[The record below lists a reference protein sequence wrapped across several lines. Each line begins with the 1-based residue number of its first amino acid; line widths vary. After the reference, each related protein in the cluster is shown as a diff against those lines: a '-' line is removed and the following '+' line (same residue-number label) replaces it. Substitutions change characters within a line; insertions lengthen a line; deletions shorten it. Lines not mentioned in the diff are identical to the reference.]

1 MIKKIILL
9 ILGVFDFF
17 YQRKIIHFFKEK
29 NIRELNCVIDI
40 GAHKGETIK
49 LLLKYFKVNKII
61 SFEASPK
68 NFEYL
73 KKTKKKVDKK
83 YPKTDLIIEN
93 IALGSNEKQVAFK
106 QFYESSSST
115 ISDIDEGSSY
125 YKKKFKLLNFFGKT
139 NNFDTIKLNTKKL
152 INYINQKKI
161 YQIDLLKIDTEGF
174 EFEILKGLED
184 KIKLVK
190 IIMFEHHYD
199 NMIKKNYTFLD
210 INAHLKNN
218 KFKKVLKLKMP
229 FRKTFEYFYFNEDQ
243 NWKK

>member
-29 NIRELNCVIDI
+29 NLHELNCVFDI

-49 LLLKYFKVNKII
+49 LLLKYFKINKII

-73 KKTKKKVDKK
+73 KQTKKKVDKK

-115 ISDIDEGSSY
+115 ISDIDEV
-125 YKKKFKLLNFFGKT
+125 
-139 NNFDTIKLNTKKL
+139 I
-152 INYINQKKI
+152 
-161 YQIDLLKIDTEGF
+161 
-174 EFEILKGLED
+174 
-184 KIKLVK
+184 
-190 IIMFEHHYD
+190 
-199 NMIKKNYTFLD
+199 
-210 INAHLKNN
+210 AAKNN
-218 KFKKVLKLKMP
+218 KIKNAEDINMP
-229 FRKTFEYFYFNEDQ
+229 
-243 NWKK
+243 